1 MLGGKFKENASYR
14 CVSASVYNSS
24 SDEADVDVLTKERK
38 TGNCFVLYGKRVLE
52 ICDCSLCDVTN
63 LSSYCQE
70 STRTVVEVCR
80 QGTSAVPTQLEPED
94 IYASQ
99 AHACPAFRPYPE
111 VSHEQH

>member
-1 MLGGKFKENASYR
+1 MT
-14 CVSASVYNSS
+14 VV
-24 SDEADVDVLTKERK
+24 
-38 TGNCFVLYGKRVLE
+38 
-52 ICDCSLCDVTN
+52 CDVTN